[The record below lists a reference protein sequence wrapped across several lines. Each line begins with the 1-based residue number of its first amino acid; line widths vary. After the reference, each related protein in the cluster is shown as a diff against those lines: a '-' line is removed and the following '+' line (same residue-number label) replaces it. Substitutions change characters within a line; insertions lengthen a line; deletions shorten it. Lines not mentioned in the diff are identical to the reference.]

1 MSDDLDSFEAEGIQ
15 AFNRLT
21 GAVQGLDGR
30 LTVLDAGLGAK
41 VTNAQHAATKAVAAA
56 ERAEAV
62 ANAVREAVLAG
73 ARSSTAWAVCI
84 VTAGVLVAGGLGYF
98 LGERAGQATG
108 EAAGYQDARDEKAAA
123 SWANTPSGRM
133 ALALDQNGSL
143 AMVAECSGK
152 GWHTE
157 TQHGRRYCFGGPAP
171 DGQTYGWTL
180 P

>member
-1 MSDDLDSFEAEGIQ
+1 MSDDLDSFEVEGIQ

-30 LTVLDAGLGAK
+30 MSALDAGLGTK
-41 VTNAQHAATKAVAAA
+41 VADAQHAATKAVAAA

-84 VTAGVLVAGGLGYF
+84 VTAGILVAGGIGYF
-98 LGERAGQATG
+98 LGERAGETVGQAN
-108 EAAGYQDARDEKAAA
+108 GYQAAMDEKAAA
-123 SWANTPSGRM
+123 SWANTPSGRL
-133 ALALDQNGSL
+133 AFALDQAGSL
-143 AMVAECSGK
+143 NLVASCSGQ
-152 GWHTE
+152 GWTTE
-157 TQHGRRYCFGGPAP
+157 TRKGARLCFPRTAR
-171 DGQTYGWTL
+171 DGSLYGWTL

>member
-30 LTVLDAGLGAK
+30 LTVLDADLGAK

-62 ANAVREAVLAG
+62 ANAVREAIHAG

-98 LGERAGQATG
+98 LGERTGETVGQAN
-108 EAAGYQDARDEKAAA
+108 GYQAAMDEKAAA
-123 SWANTPSGRM
+123 SWANTPSGRLAFAM
-133 ALALDQNGSL
+133 DQAGGLALVTTCTGQGWTVETVKGQRICYPRPLKDGSL
-143 AMVAECSGK
+143 
-152 GWHTE
+152 
-157 TQHGRRYCFGGPAP
+157 
-171 DGQTYGWTL
+171 YGWNL